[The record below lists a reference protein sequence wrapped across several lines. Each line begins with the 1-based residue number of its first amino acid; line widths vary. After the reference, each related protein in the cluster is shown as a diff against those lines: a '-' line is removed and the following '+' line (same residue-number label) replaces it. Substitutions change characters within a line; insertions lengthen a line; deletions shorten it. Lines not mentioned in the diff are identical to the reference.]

1 MAMVEQIGDNHW
13 ESYEST
19 WQNPRTPGLKSVRE
33 YQNGMI
39 NVDKL
44 CFIEIY
50 NADAYKLTV
59 QIHTRTPVME
69 HVDSNVLTFHY
80 GKLLKVR

>member
-1 MAMVEQIGDNHW
+1 MAVVEQIGDNHW

-19 WQNPRTPGLKSVRE
+19 WQNPRTPGLKSVRR

-44 CFIEIY
+44 CFTEI
-50 NADAYKLTV
+50 
-59 QIHTRTPVME
+59 
-69 HVDSNVLTFHY
+69 
-80 GKLLKVR
+80 